1 MEGGRLRS
9 AGAALLAVAVVAI
22 QGRLLAGFPVL
33 VGSLFL
39 PLFRD
44 GFRGLGGV
52 RYGARRRIARALPD
66 VAGAFSRVLHRTT
79 GVFSDALR
87 CAAGPLARV
96 LDGTARALTDVLDCA
111 ASALAHVLHGAASA
125 LADILDRAAS
135 ALAHVLHGA
144 ASALANVLDRAA
156 GTFAYFAYGL
166 AGSGAD
172 LAGGGLHAAAD
183 VLEELR
189 VAVQRSQDAV
199 DDHGDVVEADV
210 EQCLGLDALDL
221 QLHLAEEDVRAD
233 VQPEHVE
240 DLGDEGDVRLQVL
253 DLKGD
258 LVHLELRDVQMNVRA
273 LAAGV
278 RDGLALAAF
287 AGGAAGLCSVGRVV
301 PHDSPSGPP
310 LPGLDQRKRQSGI
323 RRGLPPSPWA
333 PR

>member
-1 MEGGRLRS
+1 PCSVASAAGLLGEHPEQRLAQFAHGLLGLLQRVMEGGRLRS

-87 CAAGPLARV
+87 CAAGSLAGA
-96 LDGTARALTDVLDCA
+96 LGGTARALADVLGCGARSFADVLD
-111 ASALAHVLHGAASA
+111 
-125 LADILDRAAS
+125 R
-135 ALAHVLHGA
+135 A

-210 EQCLGLDALDL
+210 EQCLGLDALD
-221 QLHLAEEDVRAD
+221 
-233 VQPEHVE
+233 
-240 DLGDEGDVRLQVL
+240 
-253 DLKGD
+253 
-258 LVHLELRDVQMNVRA
+258 
-273 LAAGV
+273 
-278 RDGLALAAF
+278 
-287 AGGAAGLCSVGRVV
+287 
-301 PHDSPSGPP
+301 
-310 LPGLDQRKRQSGI
+310 
-323 RRGLPPSPWA
+323 
-333 PR
+333 

>member
-1 MEGGRLRS
+1 PCSVASAAGLLGEHPEQRLAQFAHGLLGLLQRVMEGGRLRS

-52 RYGARRRIARALPD
+52 RYGALRRIARALPD

-87 CAAGPLARV
+87 CAAGSLAGALGGTARALTDVLGCGARSFAHVLDRAASTFANVLHSAASALANV

-111 ASALAHVLHGAASA
+111 AGS
-125 LADILDRAAS
+125 
-135 ALAHVLHGA
+135 
-144 ASALANVLDRAA
+144 
-156 GTFAYFAYGL
+156 FAYFAYGL

-233 VQPEHVE
+233 VQP
-240 DLGDEGDVRLQVL
+240 
-253 DLKGD
+253 
-258 LVHLELRDVQMNVRA
+258 
-273 LAAGV
+273 
-278 RDGLALAAF
+278 
-287 AGGAAGLCSVGRVV
+287 
-301 PHDSPSGPP
+301 
-310 LPGLDQRKRQSGI
+310 
-323 RRGLPPSPWA
+323 
-333 PR
+333 